1 MDKKEIK
8 GSWRLPKLIRI
19 VQPAQNNQPLQKG
32 PKTGKKWA
40 KRPAMPLKA
49 ANIA

>member
-1 MDKKEIK
+1 MGKKEIK
-8 GSWRLPKLIRI
+8 GSWRLPKLI
-19 VQPAQNNQPLQKG
+19 PAQTNQPLHKG

-49 ANIA
+49 AKFA